1 MLERLFHLAD
11 NRTTVRTELVA
22 GVTMMMPLTVSITDG
37 MAFGFIAYA
46 VVKPARAAGARR
58 TRSFMCVR
66 VVNRSSLVVAESLV
80 PIANPRIP
88 IVNPEFRM
96 SADDLG
102 LAIWD
107 RDQGFRIRMG
117 TRDSGLAMRD

>member
-46 VVKPARAAGARR
+46 VVKLCTGRGREAHALVHVCAA
-58 TRSFMCVR
+58 
-66 VVNRSSLVVAESLV
+66 L
-80 PIANPRIP
+80 
-88 IVNPEFRM
+88 
-96 SADDLG
+96 
-102 LAIWD
+102 
-107 RDQGFRIRMG
+107 
-117 TRDSGLAMRD
+117 